1 MYALFLFIHLVF
13 SAVFYFFDRIPETVV
28 FLVLGA
34 VFFFAFGPF
43 DFKKKAVVDTPD
55 IGSSKIASHVREN
68 ALRFLKSGTYYL
80 GFLFFYLS
88 LYGIAYSVAETLGT
102 APVVLYGWLTLSLSV
117 IAFSGFA
124 TLGPKHDVAYKF
136 FRSNAFVF
144 SAIHFVLLAYRLA
157 EGTELD
163 TVFVANVAVSLG
175 SLATVVFFGGYG
187 DRRAR
192 SATYL
197 ALLAY
202 AYVCSVALSVRFFG
216 FDPVKSSLSVL
227 FLESVAVFD
236 GLTRLK
242 QLKEFRSV
250 GAYAGAVFS
259 YLAVLGI
266 FLYVPWKGTDGF
278 ILSMAFFVSAFQV
291 YLHAKYENYLS
302 LSSVLAL
309 SAFLYFQAFLPGV
322 TDGFFPFFLFCFG
335 FPVAVAAFAKW
346 KTFHHFDRQF
356 LYGSGI
362 VHALACFLAY
372 FFRFSAYSV
381 LEISLL
387 ALGSSVLFFFS
398 YLGMRR

>member
-13 SAVFYFFDRIPETVV
+13 SAVFYFFDRLPETVV
-28 FLVLGA
+28 FLILGA

-43 DFKKKAVVDTPD
+43 DFKKKSAEAPE
-55 IGSSKIASHVREN
+55 IGSSKIASHAREH

-88 LYGIAYSVAETLGT
+88 LYGIAYSVAETLST

-117 IAFSGFA
+117 IAFAGFA
-124 TLGPKHDVAYKF
+124 ALGPKHEVAYKI

-144 SAIHFVLLAYRLA
+144 SAIHFSLLTYRLFRGA
-157 EGTELD
+157 ELD
-163 TVFVANVAVSLG
+163 PVFVTNVAVSLG
-175 SLATVVFFGGYG
+175 SLSTVVFFGGYG
-187 DRRAR
+187 DHRAR
-192 SATYL
+192 SSAYL

-202 AYVCSVALSVRFFG
+202 AYVCSVAFSVRFLG
-216 FDPVKSSLSVL
+216 FDPIRSSLAVL
-227 FLESVAVFD
+227 FLESLAVFD
-236 GLTRLK
+236 GLTRLR
-242 QLKEFRSV
+242 QLREFRSV

-266 FLYVPWKGTDGF
+266 FLYVPWKGTDAF
-278 ILSMAFFVSAFQV
+278 ILSMAFFVSAFQI

-309 SAFLYFQAFLPGV
+309 FAFLYFQAFFPGASE
-322 TDGFFPFFLFCFG
+322 GFFPFFLFCFG
-335 FPVAVAAFAKW
+335 FPVAVASFAKW

-362 VHALACFLAY
+362 IHAVACFIGY

-387 ALGSSVLFFFS
+387 SLGSSVLFFFS